1 MYKVIKLITPWKLS
15 IQLKYM
21 PLLAA
26 NTDNIR
32 YGKANIPGILPSV
45 AFLSV
50 SFQVALLFYGMFRI
64 NLWIAYRQ
72 MNKKD
77 TLRSPKQKIPSA
89 T

>member
-1 MYKVIKLITPWKLS
+1 MKMYKVIKLITPWK
-15 IQLKYM
+15 LKYM

-64 NLWIAYRQ
+64 NL
-72 MNKKD
+72 
-77 TLRSPKQKIPSA
+77 
-89 T
+89 